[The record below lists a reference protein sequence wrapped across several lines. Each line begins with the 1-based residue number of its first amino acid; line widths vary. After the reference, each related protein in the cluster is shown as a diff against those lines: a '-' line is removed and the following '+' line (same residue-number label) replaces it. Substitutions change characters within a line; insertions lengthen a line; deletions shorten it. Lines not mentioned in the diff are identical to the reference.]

1 MLFLTQLSCA
11 LFATFII
18 MQLTGGSKMKD
29 FQLLCEI
36 LLLHFISADSVHARA
51 QVSFITT
58 PLTMNRPLVFHTF
71 HSLVSLA
78 CVGLWVFWGFVQ
90 HKTIMEYTQGCLEK
104 KDLD

>member
-1 MLFLTQLSCA
+1 
-11 LFATFII
+11 
-18 MQLTGGSKMKD
+18 MKD

-104 KDLD
+104 EDLD